1 MRRAL
6 LIVAFAVA
14 LASQSVAEAATIPRL
29 IAEVGPEATISLT
42 TENGQ
47 RVTQLDP
54 GTYTI
59 SVSDRSNE
67 HNFHLEGPGVDEF
80 TDVGFIGTR
89 TWTVTFREG
98 RYTYY
103 CDPHAP
109 DMMGRFTV
117 GNPPAET
124 PPPPPPP
131 SPSPPVAPKPIEL
144 AANVGP
150 GFTIALLRAA
160 RRVVTLRAGAYV
172 IRVRDRSTAH
182 NFHLIGPGVNKKT
195 AVAFNG
201 TTTWRVT
208 LRRGT
213 YRYICDP
220 HATQMRGTFRVG

>member
-14 LASQSVAEAATIPRL
+14 LASPSVAEAATNPRL
-29 IAEVGPEATISLT
+29 IAEVGPEFTISLT
-42 TENGQ
+42 TESGQ

-59 SVSDRSNE
+59 VVEDRSNE
-67 HNFHLEGPGVDEF
+67 HNFHLEGPGVDETTSVAF
-80 TDVGFIGTR
+80 VGTA
-89 TWTVTFREG
+89 TWTVTFQVG
-98 RYTYY
+98 RYTYV
-103 CDPHAP
+103 CDPHATS
-109 DMMGRFTV
+109 MNGNFTV
-117 GNPPAET
+117 GSPPPPTPPPPT

-131 SPSPPVAPKPIEL
+131 AGATPVAL

-160 RRVVTLRAGAYV
+160 KRVVTLRAGAYA
-172 IRVRDRSTAH
+172 IRVRDRTTAH

-195 AVAFNG
+195 TLGFKG
-201 TTTWRVT
+201 TVTWRVT
-208 LRRGT
+208 LRRGS

-220 HATQMRGTFRVG
+220 HATQTRGAFRVG